1 MLTAGKR
8 GGNSLRIPDEYVC
21 NMCGFMFLSGEKIN
35 IFCPECGSSMVAKE
49 ISYDEFLDEEAY
61 NFSTNII
68 TR

>member
-1 MLTAGKR
+1 
-8 GGNSLRIPDEYVC
+8 
-21 NMCGFMFLSGEKIN
+21 MCGFMFLSGEKPN

-68 TR
+68 MR

>member
-1 MLTAGKR
+1 MK
-8 GGNSLRIPDEYVC
+8 IPDEYVC
-21 NMCGFMFLSGEKIN
+21 DLCGFMFLSGETVN

-68 TR
+68 LR